1 MEIQLIYGPND
12 SGKSKYAEE
21 VAAASG
27 NNLVYLAT
35 MVPQNEDN
43 YKRIEKHR
51 IQRKDKGFR
60 TIEMGWNIGDI
71 EVDSETVVLLEDAS
85 NLLANGIFAY
95 GETAEKVLEDILVL
109 ANRCKKLIIVSI
121 SGLMPEDYDVE
132 TASYIEQLNWLNE
145 KLTENASVVVEI
157 YIDDNGKSR
166 KYVRKAA
173 RQHYSFFS
181 NRECDIFLVMI
192 TQIWTTLTAYFAIV
206 HYMCQEKNVEEIM
219 YIRTMEEKIV
229 VSVLFH
235 TGEKIMRK

>member
-206 HYMCQEKNVEEIM
+206 HYMC
-219 YIRTMEEKIV
+219 
-229 VSVLFH
+229 
-235 TGEKIMRK
+235 